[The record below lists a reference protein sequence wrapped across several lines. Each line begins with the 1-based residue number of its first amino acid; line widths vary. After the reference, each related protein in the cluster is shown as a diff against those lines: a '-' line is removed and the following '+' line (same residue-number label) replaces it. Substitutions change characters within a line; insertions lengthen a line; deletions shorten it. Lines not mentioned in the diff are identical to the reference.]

1 MSKLISYNNLTMV
14 ACSLFYFLHNIFLLN
29 LLVHNSQRIK
39 SKDFYYIVIN
49 VFWQIYVYTHITIT
63 PIKMWNVFITPKI
76 PHASF
81 QAISCTLNPNSH
93 WSDFYY
99 YSLVLTILK
108 LQINEI
114 IQYIFFCVWI
124 LSLKNIILSENYE
137 FWTKLW
143 IMNKIHSSCCLHQ
156 YFVNSYCQV
165 MCHCT
170 TMCLL
175 ILLMIDI
182 WVLSIFKNCYN

>member
-1 MSKLISYNNLTMV
+1 MYLGTTENFTIFNTFFKSQKIVHIHHIDLNRKMSKLISYNNLTMV
-14 ACSLFYFLHNIFLLN
+14 ACSLFFYFLHNIFLLN

-39 SKDFYYIVIN
+39 SKDFYYTVIN

-81 QAISCTLNPNSH
+81 QAISCTLNPSSH

-99 YSLVLTILK
+99 HSLVLTILK

-114 IQYIFFCVWI
+114 I
-124 LSLKNIILSENYE
+124 
-137 FWTKLW
+137 
-143 IMNKIHSSCCLHQ
+143 
-156 YFVNSYCQV
+156 
-165 MCHCT
+165 
-170 TMCLL
+170 
-175 ILLMIDI
+175 
-182 WVLSIFKNCYN
+182 